1 MFTFAVLTA
10 FKVLLEEVRCVV
22 TKLCE
27 VLVEERSTFD
37 DMLRKDILLT
47 IDPEVVK
54 SFLSTVQDL
63 R

>member
-1 MFTFAVLTA
+1 M
-10 FKVLLEEVRCVV
+10 